1 MSKTSTDTASPLK
14 TSKPSATSSPE
25 PVVKAA
31 ASRRKRVL
39 AERAETAMPKA
50 KAASEAKPKS
60 RKSLAAK
67 PPKAE
72 KSNSKSRVAGPK
84 DGQTKDSEDK
94 IKDRFTMPASDHA
107 LIAALKKRAKA
118 AGRPVKKSE
127 LLRAGLHALNLLD
140 ETQLLQA
147 VARLQPTAK
156 G

>member
-1 MSKTSTDTASPLK
+1 MSNSSTDAASPLK
-14 TSKPSATSSPE
+14 TSEQPATSSPE

-31 ASRRKRVL
+31 ASRRKRAL
-39 AERAETAMPKA
+39 AERSEAAPPKA
-50 KAASEAKPKS
+50 KSAAEAKPKS
-60 RKSLAAK
+60 RKSSAAK
-67 PPKAE
+67 PPKTDKPSAKRRAAE
-72 KSNSKSRVAGPK
+72 PK
-84 DGQTKDSEDK
+84 DSQTRQYDDK

>member
-1 MSKTSTDTASPLK
+1 MSKTITDTASPLK
-14 TSKPSATSSPE
+14 AGKPSATSSAE

-31 ASRRKRVL
+31 ASRRKRAL
-39 AERAETAMPKA
+39 PERSETATPKA
-50 KAASEAKPKS
+50 KSASEAKPKS
-60 RKSLAAK
+60 RKSSPAK

-72 KSNSKSRVAGPK
+72 KSSAKSRVAGPK
-84 DGQTKDSEDK
+84 DGQTKDGEGK

-107 LIAALKKRAKA
+107 LISALKKRAKA

>member
-1 MSKTSTDTASPLK
+1 MSKSSTDTASPPK
-14 TSKPSATSSPE
+14 ASKQPAISSPE

-31 ASRRKRVL
+31 ASRRKRAL

-50 KAASEAKPKS
+50 KAASEARPKS
-60 RKSLAAK
+60 RKSSAAK

-72 KSNSKSRVAGPK
+72 KSSAKSRAAGSK
-84 DGQTKDSEDK
+84 DGQTKEGEGK
-94 IKDRFTMPASDHA
+94 IKDRFTMPATDYA

-118 AGRPVKKSE
+118 AGHSVRKSE

-147 VARLQPTAK
+147 VARLQPTR
-156 G
+156 